1 MTDTD
6 ADRSAVAGDETDARE
21 KQDLDREALYLRL
34 KGWFRVD
41 RDASSKWR
49 EEARIDFDMTA
60 GRQWSAADRAVLE
73 EQGRPPITFDRT
85 LPIIKAVAGSQVNSR
100 LDIQYLPREIGDTAL
115 NEVLTE
121 GSRYLAAEAEAEDEE
136 SDAFIDLVTCGMGWV
151 EMRLCYETN
160 PDGAYV
166 EDRVNP
172 LEMIW
177 DASATKRNLSD
188 ARRFFR
194 AKSMDRAEAEAMFP
208 DADPADL
215 DAAWAEDRDGDGP
228 HAQIQ
233 PGQRRSDRPASA
245 DEGTAR
251 VTIVEAVWWERKRVA
266 TVTDPGTGETVEM
279 DDAQAST
286 LERRAAALGME
297 IQVQRRMKRVYR
309 RAFLGNVILAE
320 TPSPAGD
327 RFHYACMTGDRDQN
341 QNSWF
346 GIVRPMRD
354 PQRYANK
361 WLSQT
366 LDMLNRQAKG
376 GLLMEKGA
384 VSDQAQFEESYA
396 KAGAI
401 SWVEDGTL
409 MSGRMKEKPLP
420 TLPAGHYQ
428 LMEFAIMSIRDSSGV
443 NLELMGQKQQ
453 EQAGVLEYQR
463 KQAAMTMLASLFDS
477 LRRAR
482 KHIGQVR
489 LYLIQN
495 FLSDGRLVRIMGDG
509 VTKVVPMLR
518 DQTAGDYDVIIDDAP
533 SAPNQQQVVWQTFT
547 SVLPIIKDMITPQ
560 VLLEVLPYSPFPASF
575 VAKMRELLAQ
585 APTDPQAEQQQQIA
599 VQTAVAKI
607 QDLTAGAA
615 LKNAKAGR
623 EAALTQG
630 DHIDGFAKVAALA
643 APPEQPASAFAA

>member
-1 MTDTD
+1 MGDMTDID
-6 ADRSAVAGDETDARE
+6 ADRSATPDDARAAA
-21 KQDLDREALYLRL
+21 DREALYLLL

-41 RDASSKWR
+41 RDASSRWR
-49 EEARIDFDMTA
+49 EEARIDYDMVA
-60 GRQWSAADRAVLE
+60 GHQWDPGDKAVLE
-73 EQGRPPITFDRT
+73 ASGRPPITFNRC
-85 LPIIKAVAGSQVNSR
+85 LPIIKAVAGSEVNSR

-115 NEVLTE
+115 NELLTE
-121 GSRYLAAEAEAEDEE
+121 GSRYLADEAEAEDEE
-136 SDAFIDLVTCGMGWV
+136 SDAFIDLATCGMGWI
-151 EMRLCYETN
+151 EMRLDYETD

-194 AKSMDRAEAEAMFP
+194 AKSMDRAEAQAMFP

-228 HAQIQ
+228 HSQIQ
-233 PGQRRSDRPASA
+233 PGQRRSDRPGSA

-266 TVTDPGTGETVEM
+266 TVTDPTTGQSTEM
-279 DDAQAST
+279 DDKQAST
-286 LERRAAALGME
+286 LERRAAALGLE
-297 IQVQRRMKRVYR
+297 FEVHRRMKRVYR
-309 RAFLGNVILAE
+309 RAFLGGVILAE

-341 QNSWF
+341 RNSWF

-354 PQRYANK
+354 PQRFANK
-361 WLSQT
+361 SLSQT
-366 LDMLNRQAKG
+366 MDMLNRQSKG
-376 GLLMEKGA
+376 GVFMETGA
-384 VSDQAQFEESYA
+384 VPDQAQFEETYA
-396 KAGAI
+396 KPGAVTWI
-401 SWVEDGTL
+401 SDGAL
-409 MSGRMKEKPLP
+409 QRGAMKEKPLP
-420 TLPAGHYQ
+420 VLPTGHYQ

-482 KHIGQVR
+482 KHIGRVR

-509 VTKVVPMLR
+509 VTRVVPLLR
-518 DQTAGDYDVIIDDAP
+518 DQTAGDYDVVIDDAP
-533 SAPNQQQVVWQTFT
+533 ASPNQQQVVWQTFT

-575 VAKMRELLAQ
+575 VAKMRELLAET
-585 APTDPQAEQQQQIA
+585 PTDPQAEAQQQVA
-599 VQTAVAKI
+599 MRTAMAKI
-607 QDLTAGAA
+607 EDLTAGAN